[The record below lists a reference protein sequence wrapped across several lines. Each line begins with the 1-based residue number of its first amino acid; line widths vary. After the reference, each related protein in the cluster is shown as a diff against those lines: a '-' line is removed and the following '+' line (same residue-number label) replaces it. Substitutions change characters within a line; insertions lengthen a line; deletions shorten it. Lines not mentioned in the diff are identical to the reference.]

1 MSTQTPERDI
11 TADSDGPTYWI
22 DEHGHGHVSLAA
34 GPTLTISADALTN
47 MAARSTAIMA
57 STADADTDTADVE
70 DADTGASIDPEA
82 GTDLIDEPDDA
93 DSDTAIRTDS
103 HADSRPDGTPAGAI
117 PRGEGGPR
125 YTVSADGSV
134 TVALVGAQ
142 PLVISPGLIT
152 YMASL
157 SAKRRRA
164 QASRSADADTADAD
178 ADTDTDTDAETG
190 GGE

>member
-22 DEHGHGHVSLAA
+22 DEDGHGHISLTA
-34 GPTLTISADALTN
+34 GPTLTISAEALTN

-57 STADADTDTADVE
+57 STADADTADVE
-70 DADTGASIDPEA
+70 DTDADESIDPEA
-82 GTDLIDEPDDA
+82 GTDLIEEPDDA
-93 DSDTAIRTDS
+93 DSDTAIGADS
-103 HADSRPDGTPAGAI
+103 HADSHPDGTPAGAI

-157 SAKRRRA
+157 SGKRRRTR
-164 QASRSADADTADAD
+164 ASTGADSEDAADAG
-178 ADTDTDTDAETG
+178 ADTGTG

>member
-1 MSTQTPERDI
+1 MSTQTPERDSDL

-34 GPTLTISADALTN
+34 GPTLTISARSLSN

-57 STADADTDTADVE
+57 SPADADTDT
-70 DADTGASIDPEA
+70 GGGIDPEA
-82 GTDLIDEPDDA
+82 GTDLIDGPDDA

-103 HADSRPDGTPAGAI
+103 HADSRPEGTPAGAI

-134 TVALVGAQ
+134 KVALVGAQ

-152 YMASL
+152 YMADL
-157 SAKRRRA
+157 SAKRRRTR
-164 QASRSADADTADAD
+164 ASDRADATDTADVE
-178 ADTDTDTDAETG
+178 DTGTGTG

>member
-1 MSTQTPERDI
+1 MSTQTPERDSDL

-22 DEHGHGHVSLAA
+22 DEDGHGHVSLTA
-34 GPTLTISADALTN
+34 GPTLTISAEALTN

-57 STADADTDTADVE
+57 SPADADT
-70 DADTGASIDPEA
+70 DTGASIDPEA
-82 GTDLIDEPDDA
+82 GTDLIDEPYDA
-93 DSDTAIRTDS
+93 DSGTAIRTDS
-103 HADSRPDGTPAGAI
+103 HADSRPDGTPVGAI

-134 TVALVGAQ
+134 KVALVGAQ

-157 SAKRRRA
+157 SAERRRTR
-164 QASRSADADTADAD
+164 ASTSADSEDTADAG
-178 ADTDTDTDAETG
+178 ADTGTG